1 MKIFSF
7 QIGYGVEVKDHISL
21 NIYLSGCKN
30 NKKCEKGK
38 CHNPIL
44 RSFKVGDYYFL
55 KLPELD
61 KLTEEEKMNI
71 KNYIYEIKSKESLN
85 EYLRNLRL
93 KAKIKVNPFIE

>member
-1 MKIFSF
+1 
-7 QIGYGVEVKDHISL
+7 VD
-21 NIYLSGCKN
+21 
-30 NKKCEKGK
+30 
-38 CHNPIL
+38 
-44 RSFKVGDYYFL
+44 DL